1 MNILVT
7 DIYNAE
13 LSDALCNAVQ
23 AAGLTVTPVA
33 LNVHPNAIDQYRLGR
48 VPCVARIYNGKAVY
62 VTDDTKA
69 VKDFDGVADGVVAAI
84 EKLNAG

>member
-7 DIYNAE
+7 DIYNAD

-23 AAGLTVTPVA
+23 SAGLTVTPVA
-33 LNVHPNAIDQYRLGR
+33 LNVHPNAIDQFRLGR

-62 VTDDTKA
+62 VTDDTSAMATFDADADA
-69 VKDFDGVADGVVAAI
+69 VIAAI
-84 EKLNAG
+84 EAEA